1 MLLEWI
7 NPIYLDISY
16 QEQIQE
22 DFEDSSEIQ
31 LKGFLK
37 VTSKN
42 SFPPTQYC
50 SFFIQNGFRTLHHRN
65 AIPKAGN
72 SYSQMICR

>member
-50 SFFIQNGFRTLHHRN
+50 SWKFLFTDDL
-65 AIPKAGN
+65 
-72 SYSQMICR
+72 QMKHA